1 MQAVVSR
8 YHHTSRREEG
18 TLRTLG
24 GNIPGGGLLIP
35 NHSHFPTSS
44 LSESLAAFREH
55 HSACASRRRPAYI
68 YEASLEAERTE
79 LLAKRYS
86 ETLKQELQGT
96 TACPGLI
103 PNNPN
108 PHSSSLNVASSSRHG
123 LRDGNDNLSRSSLSS
138 SSASIVSSLS
148 HAAVPP
154 LLPLG
159 HTKTETTAHLSS
171 STASSS
177 LSSPTLLTNSVSEMV
192 SQYTCN
198 LLLFCQF
205 TCTCTEVCFKI
216 ITYMYMNVDLYL

>member
-55 HSACASRRRPAYI
+55 HSACASRRRSAYI

-192 SQYTCN
+192 SQYTCTCT
-198 LLLFCQF
+198 LLLFCHL
-205 TCTCTEVCFKI
+205 TCTYTEVCLFKNNYI
-216 ITYMYMNVDLYL
+216 HVYEH